1 MKPVSLT
8 ESESVVI
15 GTRFEYVEPEDWS
28 DVYSSN
34 WQYPVSRC
42 KESDLSILKSLEKKR
57 LVAFVK
63 HKERSSIVD
72 EDSWVLTDNGRAV
85 SEWFHSFPENY
96 GC

>member
-1 MKPVSLT
+1 MKSVSLT

-42 KESDLSILKSLEKKR
+42 GESDLPILKSLEEKR

-63 HKERSSIVD
+63 HKERPSIVD

-96 GC
+96 GL